1 MPPHFSTKAITAL
14 SPPLRVRRPALLPRL
29 APLNTRPYS
38 AVTAPR
44 RCERIQVP
52 CRSNGSFT
60 VDVFHA
66 AKPAAPILLYL
77 PPGPVLPEYPEEE
90 DRVISTLQEASATTV
105 VRINYRASSVHQ
117 YPTPCHDVLL
127 GLDWVRD
134 HMLLDEFQRPYL
146 ARMGVCGELVGGSLA
161 TMLALTECRL
171 GESRIGAAAVNN
183 PLVDWVF
190 PDELPVVRPED
201 LPEPLYGDETALL
214 SDEDLAGSLAS
225 VETGQDAAQQGQKP
239 KRKRAPKAPP
249 PTAWQTYGD
258 NDVIPTLTLSAE
270 RDVLFR
276 KPDDYF
282 DRFASPMHFFRSP
295 HAQLLYPQPD
305 YPTTAQQLD
314 DLLDM
319 ETQLALSHY
328 ATFEDNLNV
337 GLKAPPALPTLS
349 RCRAY
354 ARHYPPAG
362 TRLSL
367 PVWNITIGLQSPLS
381 DTTLEL
387 AKMVRRSIARQ
398 TLKSH
403 SGRSRWHDAAE
414 KKQYEDFAHDRVQLH
429 SYQGIALWTQQDEN
443 TKWEQRVQQVGTW
456 MKQRLDPA
464 FT

>member
-1 MPPHFSTKAITAL
+1 MPACTPLMPPHFHLKAITAL
-14 SPPLRVRRPALLPRL
+14 SPRLRGRLPPLQPRL
-29 APLNTRPYS
+29 AALNTRLYS
-38 AVTAPR
+38 AVTAPP

-90 DRVISTLQEASATTV
+90 ERVIATLREASATTV
-105 VRINYRASSVHQ
+105 VRINYRASSI
-117 YPTPCHDVLL
+117 
-127 GLDWVRD
+127 
-134 HMLLDEFQRPYL
+134 
-146 ARMGVCGELVGGSLA
+146 GS
-161 TMLALTECRL
+161 
-171 GESRIGAAAVNN
+171 S
-183 PLVDWVF
+183 
-190 PDELPVVRPED
+190 PDELPVVKPED

-225 VETGQDAAQQGQKP
+225 VEIDQDATQQGQKL
-239 KRKRAPKAPP
+239 KKKRAPKAPP

-258 NDVIPTLTLSAE
+258 NDVIPTLTLSGE
-270 RDVLFR
+270 RD
-276 KPDDYF
+276 PDN
-282 DRFASPMHFFRSP
+282 
-295 HAQLLYPQPD
+295 
-305 YPTTAQQLD
+305 PTTAQQLD

-328 ATFEDNLNV
+328 ATFEDNVNFSPR
-337 GLKAPPALPTLS
+337 APPALPTLS

-381 DTTLEL
+381 DITLEL
-387 AKMVRRSIARQ
+387 AKMLRRSIARQ

-403 SGRSRWHDAAE
+403 SGRSRWHDAVE
-414 KKQYEDFAHDRVQLH
+414 KKQYEDFAHDRVQLN
-429 SYQGIALWTQQDEN
+429 SYQGIGLWTQQDDN
-443 TKWEQRVQQVGTW
+443 PKWEQRVQEVGIW